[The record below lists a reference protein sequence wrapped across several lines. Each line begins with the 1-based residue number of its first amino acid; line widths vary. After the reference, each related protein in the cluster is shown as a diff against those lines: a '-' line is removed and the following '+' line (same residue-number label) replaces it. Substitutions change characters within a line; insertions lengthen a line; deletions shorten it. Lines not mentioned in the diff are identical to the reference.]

1 MRPTVPNADTT
12 SKSILIKGIL
22 ELIMVSINV
31 TIPINA
37 IEMRIVTKDNCMYLS
52 DISLLNIELFFS
64 LRIVLK
70 IAIVA
75 ITKVVTYIPPAALNG
90 APPINMRAISNKAVG
105 VLMFPTS
112 IVLNPAVLVVT
123 DWKNAFP
130 IFSINPMCNIEF

>member
-52 DISLLNIELFFS
+52 DISRLNIELFFS

-70 IAIVA
+70 IALVPPKDSKNYRY
-75 ITKVVTYIPPAALNG
+75 TKGHIHL
-90 APPINMRAISNKAVG
+90 
-105 VLMFPTS
+105 
-112 IVLNPAVLVVT
+112 
-123 DWKNAFP
+123 
-130 IFSINPMCNIEF
+130 

>member
-1 MRPTVPNADTT
+1 
-12 SKSILIKGIL
+12 
-22 ELIMVSINV
+22 MVSINV

-52 DISLLNIELFFS
+52 DISLLNIELFFFAY
-64 LRIVLK
+64 RIK

-75 ITKVVTYIPPAALNG
+75 ITKVVTFIPPAALNG

-112 IVLNPAVLVVT
+112 IVFNPAVLVVT

-130 IFSINPMCNIEF
+130 IFSINPM

>member
-1 MRPTVPNADTT
+1 M
-12 SKSILIKGIL
+12 
-22 ELIMVSINV
+22 
-31 TIPINA
+31 
-37 IEMRIVTKDNCMYLS
+37 
-52 DISLLNIELFFS
+52 
-64 LRIVLK
+64 RIVLK

-75 ITKVVTYIPPAALNG
+75 ITKVVTFIPAALNG

-130 IFSINPMCNIEF
+130 IFQLIPCVT

>member
-52 DISLLNIELFFS
+52 DISLLNIELFS

-75 ITKVVTYIPPAALNG
+75 ITKVVTFIPPAALNG

-130 IFSINPMCNIEF
+130 IFQLIPCNIEF

>member
-1 MRPTVPNADTT
+1 
-12 SKSILIKGIL
+12 
-22 ELIMVSINV
+22 MVSINV

-52 DISLLNIELFFS
+52 DISIKYRVVFS
-64 LRIVLK
+64 FAYRIK

-75 ITKVVTYIPPAALNG
+75 ITKVVTFYTTCSTQWCTS
-90 APPINMRAISNKAVG
+90 INMRAISNKAVG

-123 DWKNAFP
+123 DWKNAFL
-130 IFSINPMCNIEF
+130 FFN

>member
-37 IEMRIVTKDNCMYLS
+37 IEMRIVTTDNCMYLS
-52 DISLLNIELFFS
+52 DISRLNIELFFFAYCIKNS
-64 LRIVLK
+64 DCCNNKSCNLY
-70 IAIVA
+70 
-75 ITKVVTYIPPAALNG
+75 TPAALNG

>member
-52 DISLLNIELFFS
+52 DISLLNIELFFFAY
-64 LRIVLK
+64 RIK

-75 ITKVVTYIPPAALNG
+75 ITKVVTFIPPAALNG

-130 IFSINPMCNIEF
+130 IFQLIPCVT